1 MKKVGDLLF
10 QFFLIVGIVGIV
22 ISGVFIGA
30 WVDGDR
36 QRGNFHSET
45 SEDRN
50 SRTKIALITG
60 FVGMISLVISGLIYF
75 IFQ

>member
-1 MKKVGDLLF
+1 MI
-10 QFFLIVGIVGIV
+10 QFFLIVGVVGII

-36 QRGNFHSET
+36 QRGNFYSET
-45 SEDRN
+45 PEGRN
-50 SRTKIALITG
+50 SRTKIALISG
-60 FVGMISLVISGLIYF
+60 FVGIISLLISGLIYF

>member
-1 MKKVGDLLF
+1 MI
-10 QFFLIVGIVGIV
+10 QFFLIVGIVGII

-36 QRGNFHSET
+36 QRGNFYSST
-45 SEDRN
+45 PEDRN
-50 SRTKIALITG
+50 SRTKIALISG
-60 FVGMISLVISGLIYF
+60 FAGIISLLISGLIYF

>member
-1 MKKVGDLLF
+1 MI
-10 QFFLIVGIVGIV
+10 QFFLIVGIVGII

-36 QRGNFHSET
+36 QRGNFYSET
-45 SEDRN
+45 PEDRS
-50 SRTKIALITG
+50 SRTKIALISG
-60 FVGMISLVISGLIYF
+60 IAGIISLLISGLIYF